1 MFFATGEGEPNVID
15 GVSFLSD
22 LELSANALNC
32 GVEEACDP
40 NKLVA
45 GGPNGFE
52 PVDDEEPKENGSFVG

>member
-1 MFFATGEGEPNVID
+1 VFFATGEGEPNAID
-15 GVSFLSD
+15 GVGLLSE
-22 LELSANALNC
+22 LELSANAPNS
-32 GVEEACDP
+32 GVEEECDP